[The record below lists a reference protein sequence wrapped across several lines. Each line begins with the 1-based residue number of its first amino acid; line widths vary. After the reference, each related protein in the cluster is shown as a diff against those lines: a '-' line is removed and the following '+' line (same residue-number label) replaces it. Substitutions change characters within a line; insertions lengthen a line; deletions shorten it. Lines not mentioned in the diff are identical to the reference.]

1 MGGDRSYVYA
11 ILCTVLLT
19 ATHSSNRLCSQMVTS
34 FLSLMMNVSVAR
46 IFSSRVASAKK
57 PAEYTSS
64 SFQNVM
70 KCDVDIRVNLYIPA
84 MLPGGTTVFQRGF
97 KEHDK

>member
-1 MGGDRSYVYA
+1 
-11 ILCTVLLT
+11 
-19 ATHSSNRLCSQMVTS
+19 
-34 FLSLMMNVSVAR
+34 MMNVSVAR

-64 SFQNVM
+64 SLQNVM

-84 MLPGGTTVFQRGF
+84 MLPGGTTMFQKGF
-97 KEHDK
+97 KELTKGIDGVVSIHNEVM

>member
-1 MGGDRSYVYA
+1 MQISFTTADLDEGP
-11 ILCTVLLT
+11 TVLSL
-19 ATHSSNRLCSQMVTS
+19 QMVTS

-84 MLPGGTTVFQRGF
+84 MLPGGTTMFQRGF
-97 KEHDK
+97 KEHDKRN